1 MGQPQHAEPPQLL
14 HPAELPRA
22 IRAIIDKDAWTPA
35 NTARVLEYAAFRN
48 DAALLAAVIDAADVA
63 KAALQDAG
71 WQVAL
76 LCARNDCAAA
86 LAHLVAAFNLLDA
99 ADAELRQ
106 RILAAALQYGAAR
119 TLAFIGASVT
129 AWVGADTPPPILAAL
144 LTALPTH
151 AAAVQWALDTLP
163 GLTLAR
169 LHAAGVLQRM
179 AELAQ
184 WDLLR
189 AALRLQPA

>member
-1 MGQPQHAEPPQLL
+1 ML

-22 IRAIIDKDAWTPA
+22 IRAIIDKDAWTPV

-48 DAALLAAVIDAADVA
+48 DAALLAAVVGAADVT

-86 LAHLVAAFNLLDA
+86 LAYFVTTFNLLDA

-119 TLAFIGASVT
+119 TLAYIGGSVT
-129 AWVGADTPPPILAAL
+129 AWVGTDTPPSVVTALLAAL
-144 LTALPTH
+144 PNNAS
-151 AAAVQWALDTLP
+151 AVQWALDTLP